1 MNIKN
6 CKKINTIL
14 NLWLNTIRENSEKYI
29 MNRRWIAILVVFF
42 ICLSGLYFY
51 KYRQYKRAQI
61 LSFNRPEKVVEDADY
76 EKVVYLLD
84 EGKTDEALTIIDRY
98 KTPLL
103 ARTTWGKRWM
113 DVLILALYQK
123 EEMQKLLFI
132 HHYFPRFFRDKEEV
146 SIAVA
151 NELLSRGNQSG
162 FERLREVWVNRE
174 VDRASWMNLDAD
186 YLMMIDRKQDAV
198 KLLSS
203 DVFEGK
209 NDVGRL
215 IRLALIHLRS
225 DISKSWIY
233 LDQALKKDPGNLEVR
248 LFRGKLLES
257 LGQVDMARSEYVA
270 TVASDQ
276 STDVIR
282 DQVAEFFVRYGQ
294 FSNALKIWAQALD
307 SHDSKIWSKASF
319 WTQVSLPAPI
329 QFPKKENF
337 DDVDKA
343 YLNYLDF
350 LKTADIWWSDVGFQ
364 DIPRNSFFL
373 KNHQE
378 TFWLR
383 VLEFIRKGD
392 EKQAYRML
400 EANPFQTRSWAP
412 YLDYSLRMILRYRIH
427 GKLLFDRD
435 DLLEL
440 VRIDEVTQG
449 NKHFFFKELQEAA
462 QKSLEKVNSLQ
473 LDPKLENLLSS
484 DYAFTAA
491 FLAAN
496 WREAALK
503 LSPDQKIVPEQLPDW
518 IAFEMT
524 QAYRFN
530 RGSIQAL
537 QFATMQKSSDQ
548 LSLLIASLMLESGN
562 LEAAESI
569 LKTLSNEP
577 TFLGRQAAYL
587 RVAILMKN
595 EKYDEAIQFVNSI
608 TALEGTIIKQ
618 ELLAYIAFE
627 LGNTVE
633 AEAIYLKIMDQ
644 SLEAKSYFARKAYKQ
659 GEYEKARK
667 LTLELLRAYPNNIAL
682 RSNLKAILEIRD
694 SEDINEP
701 TP

>member
-1 MNIKN
+1 M
-6 CKKINTIL
+6 
-14 NLWLNTIRENSEKYI
+14 S
-29 MNRRWIAILVVFF
+29 RRWVAILVVFF
-42 ICLSGLYFY
+42 ICLSGIFFY
-51 KYRQYKRAQI
+51 KYRQYRRAQI
-61 LSFNRPEKVVEDADY
+61 LTFDRPEKAIEDADY
-76 EKVVYLLD
+76 EKVVHLLD
-84 EGKTDEALTIIDRY
+84 DQRPDEALEIIEKY

-113 DVLILALYQK
+113 DVLILALHQK

-132 HHYFPRFFRDKEEV
+132 HHYFPRFFRDKEDV
-146 SIAVA
+146 SITIA

-174 VDRASWMNLDAD
+174 VDRSSWMNLDAD

-198 KLLSS
+198 KLLNS

-209 NDVGRL
+209 NDIGRL

-225 DISKSWIY
+225 DVSLSWVY
-233 LDQALKKDPGNLEVR
+233 LDRALQKDPSNLEVR

-270 TVASDQ
+270 AVASAE
-276 STDVIR
+276 STDLIR

-294 FSNALKIWAQALD
+294 FSNALKVWSQSLD
-307 SHDSKIWSKASF
+307 SHDLKIWSKSTF
-319 WTQVSLPAPI
+319 WTQVALPAPI
-329 QFPKKENF
+329 EYPEKAPFE
-337 DDVDKA
+337 DVDESYID
-343 YLNYLDF
+343 YLEF
-350 LKTADIWWSDVGFQ
+350 LKTSDMWWSDVGFQ

-383 VLEFIRKGD
+383 VLEFLRTG
-392 EKQAYRML
+392 EEEEAYRML

-440 VRIDEVTQG
+440 VRVDEVTQG
-449 NKHFFFKELQEAA
+449 KKHFFFKELQDAA
-462 QKSLEKVNSLQ
+462 KRSIERVNNLQ
-473 LDPKLENLLSS
+473 LDPKLENLLAS
-484 DYAFTAA
+484 DYAFSAA

-503 LSPDQKIVPEQLPDW
+503 LSPNQKVVPEQLPDW
-518 IAFEMT
+518 LAFELT

-562 LEAAESI
+562 LEASESI
-569 LKTLSNEP
+569 LKTLSSEP

-587 RVAILMKN
+587 RVAILMRN
-595 EKYDEAIQFVNSI
+595 EEYEQAVEFVNSVASLNDI
-608 TALEGTIIKQ
+608 VLKQ

-633 AEAIYLKIMDQ
+633 AEAIYMKIQDE
-644 SLEAKSYFARKAYKQ
+644 SLEAKSYFARKAYQQ
-659 GEYEKARK
+659 GDYEKARR

-682 RSNLKAILEIRD
+682 RSNLKAILEINQ
-694 SEDINEP
+694 SEEVDEP